1 MSRKVIASTRILP
14 PTLIGMVHVPA
25 LPGTPASRLAIA
37 EIIDIACYEAH
48 LLESTGFDA
57 ILIENMHDAPYLYQT
72 IGPEITAAM
81 TAVCARVRAAVKLEI
96 GVQVLAA
103 CNREALAVALA
114 SNLNFIRAENFAFA
128 HVADEGLMPTADAG
142 PLLRYRRAIGAD
154 HIRIYADVKK
164 KHAAHAITGD
174 VSLDDAVHGAIF
186 CGADGVIITGSA
198 TGKAAA
204 PADVAAASDVA
215 AEFAGAPR
223 VLVGSGITAA
233 NLHQYW
239 PIADGF
245 IVGSSLKFDGDW
257 RNDIDASRAAE
268 LVARARELSGTGLQ
282 AVSGT
287 GLQPVSRTAPQRGRT
302 ARGAGRTPPP
312 NSRARKRPGK
322 RGAS

>member
-1 MSRKVIASTRILP
+1 MSRKVIASARILP
-14 PTLIGMVHVPA
+14 PMLIGMVHVPA
-25 LPGTPASRLAIA
+25 LPATPAARLSIA

-48 LLESTGFDA
+48 FLESIGFDA

-81 TAVCARVRAAVKLEI
+81 TAICARVRAAVKIEL

-142 PLLRYRRAIGAD
+142 PLLRYRRQIGAD

-204 PADVAAASDVA
+204 PADVAAANR
-215 AEFAGAPR
+215 AGAPR

-268 LVARARELSGTGLQ
+268 LVARARELSGTNLQ
-282 AVSGT
+282 PVSGT
-287 GLQPVSRTAPQRGRT
+287 GLQPVSPTVPQKGRR
-302 ARGAGRTPPP
+302 AQGAGRTPPH
-312 NSRARKRPGK
+312 NSRSRKRPGK